1 MSELRKTALHS
12 RHRTLGAKMTD
23 FHGWDMPLYY
33 TSILDEHR
41 AVRQAVGVFDIAH
54 MGQVLV
60 NGPDACGFLDSI
72 VTSDITQVGIGRA
85 CYTLLLNDD
94 GGILDDWIIYR
105 LGTTSYLVIVNCG
118 NRDSD
123 VAWMRQQARGRV
135 TIDDI
140 STGRSILAVQGP
152 AAAHLLEQILDAKV
166 AGLARFEIAPIRTM
180 SPQSCISRT
189 GYTGSDGF
197 ELFLEDRHA
206 IRIWDILMNTAAT
219 SGIMP
224 VGLGARDTLRIEA
237 GLRLYGT
244 DIDTETHPFE
254 AGLGWTVA
262 MNKAAFIGKDKLA
275 LLSKAPMKRRFIG
288 FELAQGPIPRLG
300 MPLWN
305 QEHQQVGKV
314 TSGTFSPILNKSL
327 GMGYVEA
334 NAAAAGT
341 LLALNVRNQWHAA
354 SVVKLPFWKEKPK
367 PVKLVESLTMEHN
380 TDADTG

>member
-41 AVRQAVGVFDIAH
+41 AVRQAAGVFDIAH

-140 STGRSILAVQGP
+140 SAGRSILAVQGP
-152 AAAHLLEQILDAKV
+152 AAA
-166 AGLARFEIAPIRTM
+166 
-180 SPQSCISRT
+180 
-189 GYTGSDGF
+189 
-197 ELFLEDRHA
+197 
-206 IRIWDILMNTAAT
+206 
-219 SGIMP
+219 
-224 VGLGARDTLRIEA
+224 
-237 GLRLYGT
+237 
-244 DIDTETHPFE
+244 
-254 AGLGWTVA
+254 
-262 MNKAAFIGKDKLA
+262 
-275 LLSKAPMKRRFIG
+275 
-288 FELAQGPIPRLG
+288 
-300 MPLWN
+300 
-305 QEHQQVGKV
+305 
-314 TSGTFSPILNKSL
+314 
-327 GMGYVEA
+327 
-334 NAAAAGT
+334 
-341 LLALNVRNQWHAA
+341 
-354 SVVKLPFWKEKPK
+354 
-367 PVKLVESLTMEHN
+367 
-380 TDADTG
+380 